1 MNYIYLRLFI
11 LGGLVLF
18 FTKNNTLIAAQDR
31 QWRREM
37 IGEVIQEPEKIKSR
51 VRDALHKYF
60 KEPEYIKVKF
70 FPTKKGD
77 LASGYFTRI
86 DVNVRNAKV
95 KELKVEEGFFSFREI
110 TIKLFNLYRDGDL
123 RIKDLKNTQ
132 FRFTVTEESINA
144 AILEKKLP
152 LKNARLAILPGQL
165 YFRGYFKTLFF
176 KSHVE
181 TKGRLAIKNNK
192 HIHFYPD
199 RLKLNS
205 LPIPGFVKKTLSRK
219 INPIIDLDDF
229 NFIQSIAEINL
240 QQGLVEFKN

>member
-1 MNYIYLRLFI
+1 MNFIYLRLLI
-11 LGGLVLF
+11 LGGVVLF
-18 FTKNNTLIAAQDR
+18 FIENSAVTAADDR

-37 IGEVIQEPEKIKSR
+37 INEVIHEPKKIKER
-51 VRDALHKYF
+51 VKSALHKYF
-60 KEPEYIKVKF
+60 KEPEYISVKF
-70 FPTKKGD
+70 FPTRKGD
-77 LASGYFTRI
+77 LAAGYFSRI

-95 KELKVEEGFFSFREI
+95 KELKISEGFFSFREI
-110 TIKLFNLYRDGDL
+110 TVKLFNLYRDGDL
-123 RIKDLKNTQ
+123 RIKRLKDTQ

-144 AILEKKLP
+144 AVLEKKLP

-165 YFRGYFKTLFF
+165 YFRGFFKTLFF

-192 HIHFYPD
+192 HIYFYPD

-229 NFIQSIAEINL
+229 NFIQSITEINL
-240 QQGLVEFKN
+240 QKGLVEFKN

>member
-1 MNYIYLRLFI
+1 MNYIYLRMII
-11 LGGLVLF
+11 LGGMVLF
-18 FTKNNTLIAAQDR
+18 FTKNSMLIAAQDR

-37 IGEVIQEPEKIKSR
+37 IGEVIQEPEKIKER
-51 VRDALHKYF
+51 VKNALHKYF
-60 KEPEYIKVKF
+60 KQPDYIKVKF

-77 LASGYFTRI
+77 LTAGYFSRI

-95 KELKVEEGFFSFREI
+95 KELKVEEGFFSFRDI
-110 TIKLFNLYRDGDL
+110 TIKLFDLYRDGNL
-123 RIKDLKNTQ
+123 RIKDLKDTQ
-132 FRFTVTEESINA
+132 FRFTVTEESINS

-165 YFRGYFKTLFF
+165 YFRGFFKTLFF

-181 TKGRLAIKNNK
+181 TKGRLVIKNNK
-192 HIHFYPD
+192 PIYFYPY

-240 QQGLVEFKN
+240 QKGLVEFKS

>member
-1 MNYIYLRLFI
+1 MNYICLRMTI
-11 LGGLVLF
+11 LSALILF
-18 FTKNNTLIAAQDR
+18 FAVNSTLIAAQDR

-37 IGEVIQEPEKIKSR
+37 IREVIQEPEKIKER
-51 VRDALHKYF
+51 VKAALHKYF
-60 KEPEYIKVKF
+60 KKPEYIKVKF

-77 LASGYFTRI
+77 LTAGYFSRI

-95 KELKVEEGFFSFREI
+95 KELMLEEGFFSFRDI
-110 TIKLFNLYRDGDL
+110 TIKLFNLYRDGNL
-123 RIKDLKNTQ
+123 RIKELGDTQ
-132 FRFTVTEESINA
+132 FHFTVTEDSINN
-144 AILEKKLP
+144 AILEKNLP
-152 LKNARLAILPGQL
+152 LKNPRLAILPGQL
-165 YFRGYFKTLFF
+165 YFRGSFKTLFF

-192 HIHFYPD
+192 HIYFYPD

-240 QQGLVEFKN
+240 KKGLVEFRN

>member
-1 MNYIYLRLFI
+1 MNCIHLRLIF

-18 FTKNNTLIAAQDR
+18 LVKNSTLNAAQDR

-37 IGEVIQEPEKIKSR
+37 IGEVIDNPEKIKER
-51 VRDALHKYF
+51 VKNALHKYF

-77 LASGYFTRI
+77 LVAGYFSRI

-95 KELKVEEGFFSFREI
+95 KELKLDEGFFSFRDI

-123 RIKDLKNTQ
+123 RIKKLKDTQ

-165 YFRGYFKTLFF
+165 YFRGFFKTLFF

-192 HIHFYPD
+192 HIYFYPD

-205 LPIPGFVKKTLSRK
+205 LPIPGFVKRTLSRK

>member
-1 MNYIYLRLFI
+1 MNCVDLRLVI
-11 LGGLVLF
+11 MGVLALF
-18 FTKNNTLIAAQDR
+18 LFKNSPLNAAEDR

-37 IGEVIQEPEKIKSR
+37 IGEVIQEPEKIKER
-51 VRDALHKYF
+51 VKNALHKYF
-60 KEPEYIKVKF
+60 KKPEHIKVKF

-77 LASGYFTRI
+77 LVAGYFSRI

-95 KELKVEEGFFSFREI
+95 KELKLDEGFFSFRDI
-110 TIKLFNLYRDGDL
+110 TIKLFNLYRDGNL
-123 RIKDLKNTQ
+123 RIKSLADTQ

-165 YFRGYFKTLFF
+165 YFRGFFKTLFF

-192 HIHFYPD
+192 HIYFYPD

-205 LPIPGFVKKTLSRK
+205 LPIPGFVKRTLSRK

-229 NFIQSIAEINL
+229 NFIQSISEINL
-240 QQGLVEFKN
+240 QKGLVEFKN